1 MKSKPRLLS
10 QVKLMATYK
19 VKEIYYTL
27 QGEGA
32 HTGRPA
38 VFLRFTGCNLWSG
51 REEDRSEAVCKF
63 CDTEFVGTD
72 GINGGKYSATSLAQM
87 VESLWPPH
95 QKHRYVVC
103 TGGEPLLQIDEELI
117 AALHARQFEI
127 GIETNGTITPPKG
140 IDWICVSPKANTD
153 VVVRKG
159 NELKLVVRQ
168 EGIDPEMFEQWDF
181 DQFFL
186 QPMDGPYLKPFTE
199 WATAYCLM
207 HPKWKLSIQTHKL
220 LGIR

>member
-1 MKSKPRLLS
+1 MS
-10 QVKLMATYK
+10 TYK

-32 HTGRPA
+32 YTGRPA

-72 GINGGKYSATSLAQM
+72 GIKGGKYTAESLAKM
-87 VESLWPPH
+87 VESLWPAH
-95 QKHRYVVC
+95 QNHRYVVC
-103 TGGEPLLQIDEELI
+103 TGGEPLLQLDEELI
-117 AALHARQFEI
+117 NALHDIQFEI
-127 GIETNGTITPPKG
+127 GIETNGTITPPQG

-153 VVVRKG
+153 VVVTKG

-168 EGIDPEMFEQWDF
+168 EGIEPEMFESWNF
-181 DQFFL
+181 EHFFL
-186 QPMDGPYLKPFTE
+186 QPMDSPYLKPFTE
-199 WATAYCLM
+199 WATAYCLN
-207 HPKWKLSIQTHKL
+207 HPKWKLSIQTHKM